1 MSTYNPMTKKSEL
14 SLKKRIGLFLASI
27 APGIFLIGYNIGTG
41 SVTTAA
47 STGASYGMSLV
58 WPLLLSCIFTFI
70 LIVAFGRYTA
80 VTGDTAL
87 YSFRKYYGKAIAIFV
102 LITVIFSEWV
112 AFMGVMGV
120 VTEVVKEWSRPL
132 TPSGEG
138 ISMIVSSIFFGG
150 LIYVLFWN
158 GSHRFFEKILMI
170 FVGFMGISFILTM
183 FMVIPDPM
191 EVIKGLLPKFPEETN
206 AALLIA
212 GMVGTTMGGVLYIV
226 RSILVQEK
234 GWTVNDLQLEKRD
247 ALISS
252 SMMFILSV
260 AIMACAAGTLYPLGL
275 KVDNAIDMVKLLE
288 PLAGRFA
295 ISIFVAGII
304 SAGLSSLFPHILL
317 APWLFADLM
326 HWPRDM
332 KKPYNRLI
340 GLFTV
345 SLGLVV
351 PIFGGRPVLIMIISQ
366 VFAAIATPVVVL
378 LMLFLQNKKEVMGKY
393 RASRSFNLIMII
405 IFIFTVFMT
414 ITGIVGISGLF

>member
-1 MSTYNPMTKKSEL
+1 MTENPPL
-14 SLKKRIGLFLASI
+14 SLWKKTAAFLASI
-27 APGIFLIGYNIGTG
+27 GPGIFLIGYNIGTG

-47 STGASYGMSLV
+47 STGAKYGMTFV
-58 WPLLLSCIFTFI
+58 WPLLLSCVFTYI

-80 VTGDTAL
+80 VTGKTAL
-87 YSFRKYYGKAIAIFV
+87 FSFRAHFGLGMGMFV
-102 LITVIFSEWV
+102 LVSVVFSEWV

-138 ISMIVSSIFFGG
+138 ISMLVTSALFGA
-150 LIYVLFWN
+150 LIYILFWN
-158 GSHRFFEKILMI
+158 GKYRFFENILLV
-170 FVGFMGISFILTM
+170 FVTIMGFSFILTM

-191 EVIKGLLPKFPEETN
+191 EVIRGLVPRLPGETN

-226 RSILVQEK
+226 RSILVKEK
-234 GWTVNDLQLEKRD
+234 GWTAADLKTEKKD
-247 ALISS
+247 AFISS
-252 SMMFILSV
+252 LMMFILSA

-275 KVDNAIDMVKLLE
+275 AVDNAIDMVKLLE

-317 APWLFADLM
+317 APWMLADLFNL
-326 HWPRDM
+326 PRNM
-332 KKPYNRLI
+332 TLRYNRLI
-340 GLFTV
+340 ALFTV

-351 PIFGGRPVLIMIISQ
+351 PIFGGRPVLIMIVSQ
-366 VFAAIATPVVVL
+366 VLAAVATPVVII
-378 LMLFLQNKKEVMGKY
+378 LMLLIQNKADIMGDYK
-393 RASRSFNLIMII
+393 ASLAFNLTIGF
-405 IFIFTVFMT
+405 IFLFTVF
-414 ITGIVGISGLF
+414 IAVTGIIGIGGLF